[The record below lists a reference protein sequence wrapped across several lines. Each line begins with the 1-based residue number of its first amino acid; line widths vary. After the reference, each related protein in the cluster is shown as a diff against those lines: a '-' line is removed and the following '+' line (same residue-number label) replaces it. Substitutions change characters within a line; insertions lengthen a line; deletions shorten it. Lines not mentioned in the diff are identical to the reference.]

1 MSRLRAAL
9 DPKSVAIIGASEN
22 PNKVGGRPVHYLDK
36 FGFKGKIFPIN
47 PSRPEVQGY
56 KCYKRLADLPEA
68 PEMVI
73 VAVAGD
79 NAIGVVEDCAA
90 HGVKIAVVMAS
101 GFGEVDAVE
110 GKAKERRMVDAA
122 RKSGMRIVGPNSQ
135 GLANFGTGAIA
146 SFSTMFMDMDRPE
159 GHVAMLSQSGALS
172 TVPVGFLRQRGI
184 GVRHT
189 HATGNDADITVGEL
203 AVAVAEDPEVKLLL
217 LYLESIP
224 DKKYLEELAAVALDR
239 DLPIIALKSGRSE
252 AGRAAAQSHTGA
264 LANEDRV
271 VDAFFEHHG
280 IWRAPDVRGLVEAT
294 ELYLKGWKPRGR
306 RLVAISNSGA
316 VCVMTADAATNVGMP
331 MAKLAAET
339 DKKLKGILPSFATTT
354 NPIDL
359 TAALLSNGR
368 LFGDILPVIA
378 EDPAADAFLIGVP
391 VAGPGYD
398 VEAFA
403 RDSAAFARQ
412 TGKPLVVAATQR
424 SVADQFAAEGCTVF
438 PTETEAVTALH
449 QFLAHRELMARTLQR
464 KAARAKT
471 DQPLISS
478 DATTM
483 LNEADSLALL
493 AARGI
498 PVVAHRLCHSRAEA
512 VAAFA
517 AIGGPVVVKGCSAD
531 IAHKSELG
539 LVKLG
544 VKTREEAGEFW
555 AQMEQI
561 VRQNGARFDGVIV
574 AAMADGRREIMIGA
588 HRDPVFG
595 PVVAVGDGGKY
606 VEVFRDTAL
615 LLPPF
620 SKDDAKEALGKLRIA
635 PLFTGVRGEPPMDV
649 DALCEAVVKIG
660 ELMLDKDASAVSI
673 DLNPVLLDS
682 AGKGC
687 VVVDAVVFAGEGAG
701 LSGCT

>member
-1 MSRLRAAL
+1 MTRLKAAL
-9 DPKSVAIIGASEN
+9 DPRSVAIIGASES
-22 PNKVGGRPVHYLDK
+22 PNKIGGRPVHYLDK

-47 PSRPEVQGY
+47 PSRPEVQGHT
-56 KCYKRLADLPEA
+56 CYKSLGDLPEA

-79 NAIGVVEDCAA
+79 NAIGAVEDCAA
-90 HGVKIAVVMAS
+90 HGVKVAVVMAS
-101 GFGEVDAVE
+101 GFGEVDAVA
-110 GKAKERRMVDAA
+110 GKAKERRMVEAA
-122 RKSGMRIVGPNSQ
+122 HKAGMRIVGPNSQ

-146 SFSTMFMDMDRPE
+146 SFSTMFMDMDRAE

-189 HATGNDADITVGEL
+189 HATGNDADISVGEL

-224 DKKYLEELAAVALDR
+224 EKKYLEELAAVALER
-239 DLPIIALKSGRSE
+239 DLPVIALKSGRSE
-252 AGRAAAQSHTGA
+252 AGRQAAQSHTGA

-280 IWRAPDVRGLVEAT
+280 IWRAPDMRGLVEAT
-294 ELYLKGWKPRGR
+294 ELYLKGWKPKGR

-331 MAKLAAET
+331 MAKLADET

-359 TAALLSNGR
+359 TAALLSNSR

-398 VEAFA
+398 VEAFG
-403 RDSAAFARQ
+403 RDAAAFGRQ
-412 TGKPLVVAATQR
+412 TGKPLVIAATQR
-424 SVADQFAAEGCTVF
+424 SVADQFAAEGSSVF

-449 QFLAHRELMARTLQR
+449 QFLAHRELMARIRARQT
-464 KAARAKT
+464 KALSTAFVPAA
-471 DQPLISS
+471 
-478 DATTM
+478 ATTM

-493 AARGI
+493 AERGV
-498 PVVAHRLCHSRAEA
+498 PVVPYRLCRSRAEA
-512 VAAFA
+512 IAAFET
-517 AIGGPVVVKGCSAD
+517 IGGPVVVKGCSAD

-544 VKTREEAGEFW
+544 ISSREEAGEVW
-555 AQMEQI
+555 AQMEAI
-561 VRQNGARFDGVIV
+561 IRKHGARFDGVII
-574 AAMADGRREIMIGA
+574 AAMARGRREIMIGA

-606 VEVFRDTAL
+606 VEIFRDTAL

-620 SKDDAKEALGKLRIA
+620 L
-635 PLFTGVRGEPPMDV
+635 
-649 DALCEAVVKIG
+649 
-660 ELMLDKDASAVSI
+660 
-673 DLNPVLLDS
+673 
-682 AGKGC
+682 
-687 VVVDAVVFAGEGAG
+687 
-701 LSGCT
+701 

>member
-1 MSRLRAAL
+1 MSRLKAAL
-9 DPKSVAIIGASEN
+9 DPRSVAIIGASEN

-47 PSRPEVQGY
+47 PSRAEVQAH
-56 KCYKRLADLPEA
+56 KCYKSLDDLPEA
-68 PEMVI
+68 PDMAI

-79 NAIGVVEDCAA
+79 NAIGAVEDCAA

-101 GFGEVDAVE
+101 GFGEVDAVA
-110 GKAKERRMVDAA
+110 GKAKERRMVEAA
-122 RKSGMRIVGPNSQ
+122 HKAGMRIVGPNSQ

-146 SFSTMFMDMDRPE
+146 SFSTMFMDMDRAE

-189 HATGNDADITVGEL
+189 HATGNDADISVGEL

-224 DKKYLEELAAVALDR
+224 DTKYLEELAAVALDR
-239 DLPIIALKSGRSE
+239 DLPIVALKSGRSE
-252 AGRAAAQSHTGA
+252 AGRQAAQSHTGA

-280 IWRAPDVRGLVEAT
+280 IWRAPDMRGLVEAT
-294 ELYLKGWKPRGR
+294 ELYLKGWKPKGR

-316 VCVMTADAATNVGMP
+316 VCVLTADAASAVGMP
-331 MAKLAAET
+331 MAKLAPET
-339 DKKLKGILPSFATTT
+339 DKKLKTILPSFATTT

-359 TAALLSNGR
+359 TAALLSNSR

-403 RDSAAFARQ
+403 RDAAAFGKQ
-412 TGKPLVVAATQR
+412 TGKPLVIAATQR
-424 SVADQFAAEGCTVF
+424 SVADQFAAEGSSVF

-449 QFLAHRELMARTLQR
+449 QFLAHRELMARTLTRKTQR
-464 KAARAKT
+464 TTAASA
-471 DQPLISS
+471 ISS
-478 DATTM
+478 TATTM
-483 LNEADSLALL
+483 LNEADSLVLL

-498 PVVAHRLCHSRAEA
+498 PVVPHRLCRSRAEA
-512 VAAFA
+512 VAAFE

-544 VKTREEAGEFW
+544 VKSREETGEVW
-555 AQMEQI
+555 AQMEGI
-561 VRQNGARFDGVIV
+561 IRKHGARFDGVIV
-574 AAMADGRREIMIGA
+574 AAMAGGRREIMIGA

-606 VEVFRDTAL
+606 VEIFRDTTL

-620 SKDDAKEALGKLRIA
+620 SKEDAKAAFAKLRIA
-635 PLFTGVRGEPPMDV
+635 PLFAGVRGEAPMDV

-660 ELMLDKDASAVSI
+660 ELMLDPAAKVMNL

-687 VVVDAVVFAGEGAG
+687 VVVDAVVFRG
-701 LSGCT
+701 

>member
-1 MSRLRAAL
+1 MSRLKAAL
-9 DPKSVAIIGASEN
+9 DPRSIAIIGASEN

-47 PSRPEVQGY
+47 PSRAEVQGH
-56 KCYKRLADLPEA
+56 KCYKSLADLPEA

-90 HGVKIAVVMAS
+90 HGVKVAVVMAS
-101 GFGEVDAVE
+101 GFGEVDAVT
-110 GKAKERRMVDAA
+110 GKAKERRMVEAA
-122 RKSGMRIVGPNSQ
+122 HKAGMRIVGPNSQ

-146 SFSTMFMDMDRPE
+146 SFSTMFMDMDRSE

-224 DKKYLEELAAVALDR
+224 EKKYLEELAAVALDR
-239 DLPIIALKSGRSE
+239 DLPIVALKSGRSE
-252 AGRAAAQSHTGA
+252 AGRQAAQSHTGA

-280 IWRAPDVRGLVEAT
+280 IWRAPDMRGLVEAT

-316 VCVMTADAATNVGMP
+316 VCVMTADAATAVGMP
-331 MAKLAAET
+331 MAGLADET
-339 DKKLKGILPSFATTT
+339 ERKLKGILPSFATTT

-359 TAALLSNGR
+359 TAALLSNSW

-378 EDPAADAFLIGVP
+378 QDPAADAFLIGVP

-403 RDSAAFARQ
+403 RDAAAFGRQ
-412 TGKPLVVAATQR
+412 TGKPLVIAATQR
-424 SVADQFAAEGCTVF
+424 SVADQFAAEGSSVF

-449 QFLAHRELMARTLQR
+449 QFLAHRELMARTRAR
-464 KAARAKT
+464 KDARGRDAAQLSLTA
-471 DQPLISS
+471 SS
-478 DATTM
+478 TATTM

-498 PVVAHRLCHSRAEA
+498 PVVPHRLCRSRAEA
-512 VAAFA
+512 IAAFET
-517 AIGGPVVVKGCSAD
+517 IGGPVVVKGCSAD

-544 VKTREEAGEFW
+544 IRTREEAGEIW
-555 AQMEQI
+555 AQMEEI
-561 VRQNGARFDGVIV
+561 IRKHGARFDGVII
-574 AAMADGRREIMIGA
+574 AAMAGGRREIMIGA

-606 VEVFRDTAL
+606 VEIFRDTTL

-620 SKDDAKEALGKLRIA
+620 SKGDVREALGKLRIA
-635 PLFTGVRGEPPMDV
+635 PLFAGVRGEPPMDV
-649 DALCEAVVKIG
+649 DALCDAVVRID
-660 ELMLDKDASAVSI
+660 ELMLDPAANVMSL

-687 VVVDAVVFAGEGAG
+687 VVVDAVVFQG
-701 LSGCT
+701 

>member
-1 MSRLRAAL
+1 MSRLEAAL
-9 DPKSVAIIGASEN
+9 DPKSIAIIGASEN

-47 PSRPEVQGY
+47 PSRTEVQGY
-56 KCYKRLADLPEA
+56 KCYHSLADLPEA
-68 PEMVI
+68 PDMVI

-79 NAIGVVEDCAA
+79 NAIGAVEDCAA
-90 HGVKIAVVMAS
+90 RGVKIAVVMAS
-101 GFGEVDAVE
+101 GFGEVDAVV
-110 GKAKERRMVDAA
+110 GKAKERRMVEVAHKA
-122 RKSGMRIVGPNSQ
+122 GMRIVGPNSQ

-146 SFSTMFMDMDRPE
+146 SFSTMFMDMDRAE
-159 GHVAMLSQSGALS
+159 GQVAMLSQSGALS

-189 HATGNDADITVGEL
+189 HATGNDADISVGEL

-224 DKKYLEELAAVALDR
+224 EKKYLEELAAVALDR

-252 AGRAAAQSHTGA
+252 AGRQAAQSHTGA

-280 IWRAPDVRGLVEAT
+280 IWRAPDMRGLVEAT
-294 ELYLKGWKPRGR
+294 ELYLKGWKPKGR

-316 VCVMTADAATNVGMP
+316 VCVLTADAATAVGMP
-331 MAKLAAET
+331 MATLAPET

-359 TAALLSNGR
+359 TAALLSNSR

-403 RDSAAFARQ
+403 RDSAAFGRQ
-412 TGKPLVVAATQR
+412 TGKPLVIAATQR
-424 SVADQFAAEGCTVF
+424 SVADQFASEGLSVF
-438 PTETEAVTALH
+438 PTETEAVSALH
-449 QFLAHRELMARTLQR
+449 QFLAHRELMARTLAR
-464 KAARAKT
+464 KARRVAAS
-471 DQPLISS
+471 PPVLSA
-478 DATTM
+478 ATTM

-498 PVVAHRLCHSRAEA
+498 PVVPHRLCRSRAEA
-512 VAAFA
+512 VAAFE

-544 VKTREEAGEFW
+544 VKTREEAGEVW
-555 AQMEQI
+555 AQMEDI
-561 VRQNGARFDGVIV
+561 IRKHGARFDGVII
-574 AAMADGRREIMIGA
+574 AAMAGGRREIMIGA

-606 VEVFRDTAL
+606 VEIFRDTAL

-620 SKDDAKEALGKLRIA
+620 SNNDAREALGRLRVA
-635 PLFTGVRGEPPMDV
+635 PLFAGVRGEQPMDV
-649 DALCEAVVKIG
+649 ESLCDAAVKIG
-660 ELMLDKDASAVSI
+660 ALMLDPAARVMSL

-687 VVVDAVVFAGEGAG
+687 VVVDAVVFQG
-701 LSGCT
+701 

>member
-1 MSRLRAAL
+1 MSHLRAAL
-9 DPKSVAIIGASEN
+9 DPRSVAIIGASEN

-36 FGFKGKIFPIN
+36 FGFEGKIFPIN
-47 PSRPEVQGY
+47 PSRPEVQGH
-56 KCYKRLADLPEA
+56 KCYKSLEDLPEP

-79 NAIGVVEDCAA
+79 NAIGAVEDCAA
-90 HGVKIAVVMAS
+90 HGVKVAVVMAS
-101 GFGEVDAVE
+101 GFGEVDAVA
-110 GKAKERRMVDAA
+110 GKAKERRMVEVA
-122 RKSGMRIVGPNSQ
+122 RKAGMRIVGPNSQ

-146 SFSTMFMDMDRPE
+146 SFSTMFMDMDRAE

-189 HATGNDADITVGEL
+189 HATGNDSDITVGEL
-203 AVAVAEDPEVKLLL
+203 AVAVAEDPEVRLLL

-224 DKKYLEELAAVALDR
+224 ETKYLEELAALALDR

-252 AGRAAAQSHTGA
+252 AGRQAAQSHTGA

-271 VDAFFEHHG
+271 VDAFFERHG
-280 IWRAPDVRGLVEAT
+280 IWRAPDMRGLVEAT
-294 ELYLKGWKPRGR
+294 ELYLKGWKPKGR

-316 VCVMTADAATNVGMP
+316 VCVMTADAASAVGMP
-331 MAKLAAET
+331 MAKLSAET

-359 TAALLSNGR
+359 TAALLSNSR
-368 LFGDILPVIA
+368 LFGDILPVLA

-403 RDSAAFARQ
+403 RDAAAFGNR
-412 TGKPLVVAATQR
+412 TGKPLVIAATQN
-424 SVADQFAAEGCTVF
+424 SVAEQFAAEGSSVF

-449 QFLAHRELMARTLQR
+449 QFLAHRELMARTLAR
-464 KAARAKT
+464 KAQRGGVSA
-471 DQPLISS
+471 PLISS
-478 DATTM
+478 ASITM

-493 AARGI
+493 AARGV
-498 PVVAHRLCHSRAEA
+498 PVIAHRLCQSRAEA
-512 VAAFA
+512 VEAFET
-517 AIGGPVVVKGCSAD
+517 IGGPVAVKGCSAD

-544 VKTREEAGEFW
+544 VASREEAGEIW
-555 AQMEQI
+555 SQMEAI
-561 VRQNGARFDGVIV
+561 IRRDGARFDGVIV
-574 AAMADGRREIMIGA
+574 AAMARGRREVMIGA
-588 HRDPVFG
+588 HRDGVFG

-606 VEVFRDTAL
+606 VEIFRDTAL

-620 SKDDAKEALGKLRIA
+620 SKDEVRQALGKLKIA
-635 PLFTGVRGEPPMDV
+635 PLFAGVRGEPAMDV
-649 DALCEAVVKIG
+649 DALCEAVLRIG
-660 ELMLDKDASAVSI
+660 DLMLDPAAKVMSL

-682 AGKGC
+682 EGKGC
-687 VVVDAVVFAGEGAG
+687 IVVDAVVFRG
-701 LSGCT
+701 

>member
-1 MSRLRAAL
+1 MSRLKAAL
-9 DPKSVAIIGASEN
+9 DPRSIAIIGASEN

-56 KCYKRLADLPEA
+56 KCYKSLDDLPEA

-90 HGVKIAVVMAS
+90 HGVKVAVVMAS
-101 GFGEVDAVE
+101 GFGEVDAIE
-110 GKAKERRMVDAA
+110 GKAKERRMVEAA
-122 RKSGMRIVGPNSQ
+122 HKAGMRIVGPNSQ

-146 SFSTMFMDMDRPE
+146 SFSTMFMDMDRAE

-224 DKKYLEELAAVALDR
+224 EKKYLEELAAVALDR

-252 AGRAAAQSHTGA
+252 AGRQAAQSHTGA

-280 IWRAPDVRGLVEAT
+280 IWRAPDMRGLVEAT

-316 VCVMTADAATNVGMP
+316 VCVMTADAATAVGMP
-331 MAKLAAET
+331 MAKLADET

-359 TAALLSNGR
+359 TAALLSNSR

-403 RDSAAFARQ
+403 RDAAAFGKQ
-412 TGKPLVVAATQR
+412 TGKPLVIAATQH
-424 SVADQFAAEGCTVF
+424 SVAAQFAAEGSSVF

-449 QFLAHRELMARTLQR
+449 QFLAHRELMARTLAR
-464 KAARAKT
+464 KAIRAKAT
-471 DQPLISS
+471 QPSVPVSS
-478 DATTM
+478 ATTM

-498 PVVAHRLCHSRAEA
+498 PVVPHRLCRSRAEA
-512 VAAFA
+512 IAAFET
-517 AIGGPVVVKGCSAD
+517 IGGPIVVKGCSAD

-544 VKTREEAGEFW
+544 VKTREEAGEIW
-555 AQMEQI
+555 AQMEEI
-561 VRQNGARFDGVIV
+561 IRKHGARFDGVII
-574 AAMADGRREIMIGA
+574 AAMAGGRREIMIGA

-606 VEVFRDTAL
+606 VEIFRDTTL

-620 SKDDAKEALGKLRIA
+620 SKDDVREALGKLKIA
-635 PLFTGVRGEPPMDV
+635 PLFAGVRGEPPMDV
-649 DALCEAVVKIG
+649 DALCDALARIG
-660 ELMLDKDASAVSI
+660 ELMLDPAAKVMSL

-687 VVVDAVVFAGEGAG
+687 VVVDAVVFQG
-701 LSGCT
+701 

>member
-1 MSRLRAAL
+1 MSCLRAAL

-36 FGFKGKIFPIN
+36 FGFKGRIFPIN
-47 PSRPEVQGY
+47 PSRPEVQGH
-56 KCYKRLADLPEA
+56 KCYPSLADLPEA

-101 GFGEVDAVE
+101 GFGEVDAVA
-110 GKAKERRMVDAA
+110 GKAKERRMVEAA
-122 RKSGMRIVGPNSQ
+122 HKTGMRIVGPNSQ

-146 SFSTMFMDMDRPE
+146 SFSTMFMDMDRSE

-184 GVRHT
+184 GTRHT

-224 DKKYLEELAAVALDR
+224 EKKYLEELAAVALDR

-252 AGRAAAQSHTGA
+252 AGRQAAQSHTGA

-280 IWRAPDVRGLVEAT
+280 IWRAPDMRGLVEAT

-316 VCVMTADAATNVGMP
+316 VCVMTADAATAVGMP
-331 MAKLAAET
+331 MAKLADAT

-359 TAALLSNGR
+359 TAALLSNSR

-403 RDSAAFARQ
+403 RDTAAFGKQ

-424 SVADQFAAEGCTVF
+424 SVADQFSAEGCTVF

-449 QFLAHRELMARTLQR
+449 QFLAHRELMARTLAR
-464 KAARAKT
+464 KSAPASNGAEM
-471 DQPLISS
+471 SS
-478 DATTM
+478 AATTM
-483 LNEADSLALL
+483 LNEADSLELL
-493 AARGI
+493 AVRGI
-498 PVVAHRLCHSRAEA
+498 PVVPHRLCRSRAEA
-512 VAAFA
+512 VAAFE

-544 VKTREEAGEFW
+544 VKTREDAGDIY
-555 AQMEQI
+555 AQMESI
-561 VRQNGARFDGVIV
+561 IRKHGARFDGVII
-574 AAMADGRREIMIGA
+574 AAMAGGRREIMIGA

-595 PVVAVGDGGKY
+595 PVVAIGDGGKY
-606 VEVFRDTAL
+606 VEIFRDTTL

-620 SKDDAKEALGKLRIA
+620 SKDDAREALGKLRIA
-635 PLFTGVRGEPPMDV
+635 PLFAGVRGEPPMDV
-649 DALCEAVVKIG
+649 DALCEAVVNIG
-660 ELMLDKDASAVSI
+660 ELMLDPAAKVVSL

-687 VVVDAVVFAGEGAG
+687 VVVDAVVFQG
-701 LSGCT
+701 

>member
-1 MSRLRAAL
+1 MSRLKAAL
-9 DPKSVAIIGASEN
+9 DPRSIAIIGASEN

-47 PSRPEVQGY
+47 PSRPEVQGH
-56 KCYKRLADLPEA
+56 KCYPSLKDLPEA

-79 NAIGVVEDCAA
+79 NAIGAVEDCAA
-90 HGVKIAVVMAS
+90 RGVKVAVVMAS
-101 GFGEVDAVE
+101 GFGEVDAVA
-110 GKAKERRMVDAA
+110 GKAKERHMVEVAHKA
-122 RKSGMRIVGPNSQ
+122 GMRIVGPNSQ

-146 SFSTMFMDMDRPE
+146 SFSTMFMDMDRAE

-172 TVPVGFLRQRGI
+172 TVPVGFLRQKGI

-203 AVAVAEDPEVKLLL
+203 AIAVAEDPEVKLLL

-224 DKKYLEELAAVALDR
+224 EKKYLEELAAVALDR

-252 AGRAAAQSHTGA
+252 AGRQAAQSHTGA

-280 IWRAPDVRGLVEAT
+280 IWRAPDMRGLVEAT
-294 ELYLKGWKPRGR
+294 ELYLKGWKPKGR

-316 VCVMTADAATNVGMP
+316 VCVMTADAATSVGMP
-331 MAKLAAET
+331 MAKLAPET

-359 TAALLSNGR
+359 TAALLSNSR

-403 RDSAAFARQ
+403 RDTAAFGKQ
-412 TGKPLVVAATQR
+412 TGKPLVVAATQK
-424 SVADQFAAEGCTVF
+424 SVADEFAAKGTTVF
-438 PTETEAVTALH
+438 PTEVEAVSALH
-449 QFLAHRELMARTLQR
+449 QFLAHHELMARTR
-464 KAARAKT
+464 ARSGMHGKPSASVAIT
-471 DQPLISS
+471 G
-478 DATTM
+478 ATTM

-493 AARGI
+493 AERGI
-498 PVVAHRLCHSRAEA
+498 PVVPHRLCRSRAEA
-512 VAAFA
+512 VAAFE

-544 VKTREEAGEFW
+544 VKTRDEAGDVYT
-555 AQMEQI
+555 QMEEI
-561 VRQNGARFDGVIV
+561 IRKHGARFDGVIV
-574 AAMADGRREIMIGA
+574 AAMAGGRREIMIGA

-606 VEVFRDTAL
+606 VEIFRDTTL

-620 SKDDAKEALGKLRIA
+620 GLADVKDALGRLRIA
-635 PLFTGVRGEPPMDV
+635 PLFAGVRGEPPMDV
-649 DALCEAVVKIG
+649 DALSDTIVKIG
-660 ELMLDKDASAVSI
+660 ALMADPAANVMSL
-673 DLNPVLLDS
+673 DLNPVMLDS
-682 AGKGC
+682 ADKGC
-687 VVVDAVVFAGEGAG
+687 VVVDAVVFRKA
-701 LSGCT
+701 

>member
-1 MSRLRAAL
+1 MTRLKAAL
-9 DPKSVAIIGASEN
+9 DPRSVAIIGASEN

-47 PSRPEVQGY
+47 PSRPEVQGH
-56 KCYKRLADLPEA
+56 KCYKSLADLPEA

-79 NAIGVVEDCAA
+79 NAIGTVEDCAA
-90 HGVKIAVVMAS
+90 HGVKCAVVMAS
-101 GFGEVDAVE
+101 GFGEVDAVA
-110 GKAKERRMVDAA
+110 GKAKERRMVEAA
-122 RKSGMRIVGPNSQ
+122 HKAGMRIIGPNSQ
-135 GLANFGTGAIA
+135 GLANFGTGTIA
-146 SFSTMFMDMDRPE
+146 SFSTMFMEMEPSQGQ

-172 TVPVGFLRQRGI
+172 SVPVGFLNQRGI

-203 AVAVAEDPEVKLLL
+203 AIAVAEDPEVKLLL

-224 DKKYLEELAAVALDR
+224 ETKYLEELASVALKR
-239 DLPIIALKSGRSE
+239 DLPIVALKSGRSE
-252 AGRAAAQSHTGA
+252 AGRQAAQSHTGA

-271 VDAFFEHHG
+271 VDAFFEQHG
-280 IWRAPDVRGLVEAT
+280 IWRAPDMRGLVEAT
-294 ELYLKGWKPRGR
+294 ELYLKGWKPKGR

-331 MAKLAAET
+331 MARLSAET

-359 TAALLSNGR
+359 TAALLSNSR

-403 RDSAAFARQ
+403 RDAAAFGKQ
-412 TGKPLVVAATQR
+412 TGKPLVIAATQK
-424 SVADQFAAEGCTVF
+424 SVADQFAAEGSSVF

-449 QFLAHRELMARTLQR
+449 QFLAHRELMART
-464 KAARAKT
+464 KARQTQPAIARA
-471 DQPLISS
+471 PWVAAP
-478 DATTM
+478 ATTM

-493 AARGI
+493 AERGI
-498 PVVAHRLCHSRAEA
+498 PAVAHRLCRSRAEA
-512 VAAFA
+512 IAAFET
-517 AIGGPVVVKGCSAD
+517 IGGPVVVKGCSAD

-544 VKTREEAGEFW
+544 VSSREEAGEVR
-555 AQMEQI
+555 AQMEAI
-561 VRQNGARFDGVIV
+561 IRKHGARFDGVIV
-574 AAMADGRREIMIGA
+574 AAMAGGRREIMIGA

-606 VEVFRDTAL
+606 VEIFRDTAL

-620 SKDDAKEALGKLRIA
+620 SKDEARAALQRLKVA
-635 PLFTGVRGEPPMDV
+635 PLFAGVRGEPPMDV
-649 DALCEAVVKIG
+649 EALCDAVIKIG
-660 ELMLDKDASAVSI
+660 ELMLDSTAKVVSL

-687 VVVDAVVFAGEGAG
+687 LVVDAVVFQG
-701 LSGCT
+701 

>member
-1 MSRLRAAL
+1 MTRLKAAL
-9 DPKSVAIIGASEN
+9 DPRSVAIIGASEN

-47 PSRPEVQGY
+47 PSRPEVQGH
-56 KCYKRLADLPEA
+56 KCYKSLADLPEA
-68 PEMVI
+68 PDMTI

-79 NAIGVVEDCAA
+79 NAIGAVEECAA
-90 HGVKIAVVMAS
+90 RGVKVAVVMAS
-101 GFGEVDAVE
+101 GFGEVDAVA
-110 GKAKERRMVDAA
+110 GKAKERRMVEIAHKA
-122 RKSGMRIVGPNSQ
+122 GMRIVGPNSQ
-135 GLANFGTGAIA
+135 GLANFGTGTIA
-146 SFSTMFMDMDRPE
+146 SFSTMFMEME
-159 GHVAMLSQSGALS
+159 ASEGQGHVAMLSQSGALS
-172 TVPVGFLRQRGI
+172 SVPVGFLRQRGI

-224 DKKYLEELAAVALDR
+224 DTKYLEELASVALKR

-252 AGRAAAQSHTGA
+252 AGRQAAQSHTGA

-271 VDAFFEHHG
+271 VDVFFEQHG
-280 IWRAPDVRGLVEAT
+280 IWRAPDMRGLVEAT
-294 ELYLKGWKPRGR
+294 ELYLKGWKPMGR

-331 MAKLAAET
+331 MAKLSAET

-359 TAALLSNGR
+359 TAALLSNSR

-403 RDSAAFARQ
+403 RDAAGFAKQ
-412 TGKPLVVAATQR
+412 TGKPLVVAATQK
-424 SVADQFAAEGCTVF
+424 SVADQFAAEGSSVF

-449 QFLAHRELMARTLQR
+449 QFLAHRELMART
-464 KAARAKT
+464 KARQTPGSHARA
-471 DQPLISS
+471 PWVP
-478 DATTM
+478 AAVTTM

-493 AARGI
+493 AERGI
-498 PVVAHRLCHSRAEA
+498 PVVAHRLCRSRAEA
-512 VAAFA
+512 VAAFET
-517 AIGGPVVVKGCSAD
+517 IGGPVVVKGCSAD

-544 VKTREEAGEFW
+544 VASREEAGEVW
-555 AQMEQI
+555 AQMEAI
-561 VRQNGARFDGVIV
+561 IRKHGARFDGVIV
-574 AAMADGRREIMIGA
+574 AAMAGGRREVMIGA
-588 HRDPVFG
+588 HRDGVFG

-606 VEVFRDTAL
+606 VEIFRDTAL

-620 SKDDAKEALGKLRIA
+620 SKEEARAALHRLRIA
-635 PLFTGVRGEPPMDV
+635 PLFAGVRGEPPMDIE
-649 DALCEAVVKIG
+649 ALCDAVVRIG
-660 ELMLDKDASAVSI
+660 ELMLDPQARVMSL

-687 VVVDAVVFAGEGAG
+687 VVVDAVVFQG
-701 LSGCT
+701 

>member
-1 MSRLRAAL
+1 MTRLKAAL
-9 DPKSVAIIGASEN
+9 DPRSVAIIGASEN

-47 PSRPEVQGY
+47 PSRPEVQGH
-56 KCYKRLADLPEA
+56 KCYKSLADLPEA
-68 PEMVI
+68 PDMTI

-79 NAIGVVEDCAA
+79 NAIGAVEECAA
-90 HGVKIAVVMAS
+90 RGVKVAVVMAS
-101 GFGEVDAVE
+101 GFGEVDAVA
-110 GKAKERRMVDAA
+110 GKAKERRMVEIAHKA
-122 RKSGMRIVGPNSQ
+122 GMRIVGPNSQ
-135 GLANFGTGAIA
+135 GLANFGTGTIA
-146 SFSTMFMDMDRPE
+146 SFSTMFMEME
-159 GHVAMLSQSGALS
+159 ASEGQGHVAMLSQSGALS
-172 TVPVGFLRQRGI
+172 SVPVGFLRQRGI

-224 DKKYLEELAAVALDR
+224 DTKYLEELASVALKR

-252 AGRAAAQSHTGA
+252 AGRQAAQSHTGA

-271 VDAFFEHHG
+271 VDVFFEQHG
-280 IWRAPDVRGLVEAT
+280 IWRAPDMRGLVEAT
-294 ELYLKGWKPRGR
+294 ELYLKGWKPMGR

-331 MAKLAAET
+331 MAKLSAET

-359 TAALLSNGR
+359 TAALLSNSR

-403 RDSAAFARQ
+403 RDAAAFGKQ
-412 TGKPLVVAATQR
+412 TGKPLVVAATQK
-424 SVADQFAAEGCTVF
+424 SVADQFAAEGSSVF

-449 QFLAHRELMARTLQR
+449 QFLAHRELMART
-464 KAARAKT
+464 KARQTPGSHARA
-471 DQPLISS
+471 PWVP
-478 DATTM
+478 AAVTTM

-493 AARGI
+493 AERGI
-498 PVVAHRLCHSRAEA
+498 PVVAHRLCRSRAEA
-512 VAAFA
+512 IAAFET
-517 AIGGPVVVKGCSAD
+517 IGGPVVVKGCSAD

-544 VKTREEAGEFW
+544 VASREEAGEVW
-555 AQMEQI
+555 AQMEAI
-561 VRQNGARFDGVIV
+561 IRKHGARFDGVIV
-574 AAMADGRREIMIGA
+574 AAMARGRREIMIGA

-606 VEVFRDTAL
+606 VEIFRDTAL

-620 SKDDAKEALGKLRIA
+620 SKEEVKAALHKLKVA
-635 PLFTGVRGEPPMDV
+635 PLFAGVRGEPPMDV
-649 DALCEAVVKIG
+649 EALCDAVMRIG
-660 ELMLDKDASAVSI
+660 DLMLDPTAKVVSL

-687 VVVDAVVFAGEGAG
+687 VVVDAVVFQG
-701 LSGCT
+701 

>member
-1 MSRLRAAL
+1 MTRLKAAL
-9 DPKSVAIIGASEN
+9 DPRSVAVIGASEN

-47 PSRPEVQGY
+47 PSRPEVQGH
-56 KCYKRLADLPEA
+56 KCYKSLADLPEA
-68 PEMVI
+68 PDMAI

-79 NAIGVVEDCAA
+79 NAIGTVEDCAA
-90 HGVKIAVVMAS
+90 HGVKVAVVMAS
-101 GFGEVDAVE
+101 GFGEVDAVA
-110 GKAKERRMVDAA
+110 GKAKEWRMVEVAHKA
-122 RKSGMRIVGPNSQ
+122 GMRIVGPNSQ
-135 GLANFGTGAIA
+135 GLANFGTGTIA
-146 SFSTMFMDMDRPE
+146 SFSTMFMEMAPSE
-159 GHVAMLSQSGALS
+159 GQGHVAMLSQSGALS

-189 HATGNDADITVGEL
+189 HATGNDADISVGEL

-224 DKKYLEELAAVALDR
+224 DTKYLEELASGALKGA
-239 DLPIIALKSGRSE
+239 LPSVALKSGRSE
-252 AGRAAAQSHTGA
+252 AGRQAAQSHAGA

-271 VDAFFEHHG
+271 VDAFFEQHG
-280 IWRAPDVRGLVEAT
+280 IWRAPDMRGLVEAT

-316 VCVMTADAATNVGMP
+316 VCVMTADAAPNVGMP
-331 MAKLAAET
+331 MAKLSAET

-359 TAALLSNGR
+359 TAALLSNSR

-403 RDSAAFARQ
+403 RDAAAFGKQ
-412 TGKPLVVAATQR
+412 TGKPLVIAATQR
-424 SVADQFAAEGCTVF
+424 SVADQFAAEGSSVF

-449 QFLAHRELMARTLQR
+449 QFLAHQELMART
-464 KAARAKT
+464 KAHGAQGASARA
-471 DQPLISS
+471 PWVPAA
-478 DATTM
+478 ATTM

-493 AARGI
+493 AERGV
-498 PVVAHRLCHSRAEA
+498 PVVAHRLCRSRAEA
-512 VAAFA
+512 IAAFES
-517 AIGGPVVVKGCSAD
+517 IGGPVVVKGCSAD

-539 LVKLG
+539 LGRLG
-544 VKTREEAGEFW
+544 VASREEAGEIW
-555 AQMEQI
+555 AQMESI
-561 VRQNGARFDGVIV
+561 IRKHGSRFDGVIV
-574 AAMADGRREIMIGA
+574 AAMAGGRREIMIGA

-606 VEVFRDTAL
+606 VEIFRDTKL

-620 SKDDAKEALGKLRIA
+620 TKDEAKAALHRLRIA
-635 PLFTGVRGEPPMDV
+635 SLFGGGRGEPPMDV
-649 DALCEAVVKIG
+649 EALCNAVMKIG
-660 ELMLDKDASAVSI
+660 DLMLDPKAKVVSL

-687 VVVDAVVFAGEGAG
+687 MVVDAVVFQG
-701 LSGCT
+701 

>member
-9 DPKSVAIIGASEN
+9 DPRSVAIIGASEN
-22 PNKVGGRPVHYLDK
+22 YNKVGGRPVHYLDK

-47 PSRPEVQGY
+47 PTRAEVQGH
-56 KCYKRLADLPEA
+56 KCYPGLADLPEA

-79 NAIGVVEDCAA
+79 NAIGAVEDCAA
-90 HGVKIAVVMAS
+90 RGVKVAVVMAS
-101 GFGEVDAVE
+101 GFGEVDAVA
-110 GKAKERRMVDAA
+110 GKAKERHMVEVAHKA
-122 RKSGMRIVGPNSQ
+122 GMRIVGPNSQ
-135 GLANFGTGAIA
+135 GLANFGTGSIA
-146 SFSTMFMDMDRPE
+146 SFSTMFMDMDRAK

-172 TVPVGFLRQRGI
+172 TVPVGFLRQKGI

-224 DKKYLEELAAVALDR
+224 ETKYLEELAAVALDR
-239 DLPIIALKSGRSE
+239 NLPIIALKSGRTE
-252 AGRAAAQSHTGA
+252 AGRQAAQSHTGA

-280 IWRAPDVRGLVEAT
+280 IWRAPDMRGLVEAT
-294 ELYLKGWKPRGR
+294 ELYLKGWKPSGR

-316 VCVMTADAATNVGMP
+316 VCVMTADAATSAGMP
-331 MAKLAAET
+331 MAKLAPET
-339 DKKLKGILPSFATTT
+339 DKKLKGILPTFATTT

-359 TAALLSNGR
+359 TAALLSNSR

-391 VAGPGYD
+391 VAGSGYD
-398 VEAFA
+398 VPAFA
-403 RDSAAFARQ
+403 RDAAAFGKQ
-412 TGKPLVVAATQR
+412 TGKPLVVAATQK
-424 SVADQFAAEGCTVF
+424 SVAAEFAAEGITVF
-438 PTETEAVTALH
+438 PTEVEGVAALN
-449 QFLAHRELMARTLQR
+449 QFLSHHELMARTR
-464 KAARAKT
+464 ARRAERARTGAATVA
-471 DQPLISS
+471 PSG
-478 DATTM
+478 TTEM

-493 AARGI
+493 AVRGI
-498 PVVAHRLCHSRAEA
+498 PVVPHRLCHSRAEA
-512 VAAFA
+512 IAAFE

-544 VKTREEAGEFW
+544 VASGDAAADIYSE
-555 AQMEQI
+555 MEDI
-561 VRQNGARFDGVIV
+561 IRKHGARFDGIII
-574 AAMADGRREIMIGA
+574 AAMAGGRREIMIGA

-595 PVVAVGDGGKY
+595 PVVAMGDGGKY
-606 VEVFRDTAL
+606 VEVFRDTTL

-620 SKDDAKEALGKLRIA
+620 SRTDAVDALQRLRVA
-635 PLFTGVRGEPPMDV
+635 PLFAGVRGEPPMDV
-649 DALCEAVVKIG
+649 AALSDAVVKIG
-660 ELMLDKDASAVSI
+660 ALMADPEARVMSL
-673 DLNPVLLDS
+673 DLNPVMLDS
-682 AGKGC
+682 EGKGC
-687 VVVDAVVFAGEGAG
+687 VVVDAVVFRA
-701 LSGCT
+701 T

>member
-1 MSRLRAAL
+1 MSRLEAAL
-9 DPKSVAIIGASEN
+9 DPKSIAIIGASEN

-47 PSRPEVQGY
+47 PSRTEVQGY
-56 KCYKRLADLPEA
+56 KCYNSLADLPEA
-68 PEMVI
+68 PDMVI

-79 NAIGVVEDCAA
+79 NAIGAVEDCAA
-90 HGVKIAVVMAS
+90 HGIKVAVVMAS
-101 GFGEVDAVE
+101 GFGEVDAVV
-110 GKAKERRMVDAA
+110 GKAKERRMVEVAHKA
-122 RKSGMRIVGPNSQ
+122 GMRIVGPNSQ

-146 SFSTMFMDMDRPE
+146 SFSTMFMDMDRAE

-189 HATGNDADITVGEL
+189 HATGNDADISVGEL

-224 DKKYLEELAAVALDR
+224 EKKYLEELAAVALDR

-252 AGRAAAQSHTGA
+252 AGRQAAQSHTGA

-280 IWRAPDVRGLVEAT
+280 IWRAPDMRGLVEAT
-294 ELYLKGWKPRGR
+294 ELYLKGWKPQGR

-316 VCVMTADAATNVGMP
+316 VCVLTADAATAVGMP
-331 MAKLAAET
+331 IATLAPET

-359 TAALLSNGR
+359 TAALLSNSR

-403 RDSAAFARQ
+403 RDSAAFGKQ
-412 TGKPLVVAATQR
+412 TGKPLVIAATQR
-424 SVADQFAAEGCTVF
+424 SVADQFASEGLSVF
-438 PTETEAVTALH
+438 PTETEAVSALH
-449 QFLAHRELMARTLQR
+449 QFLAHRELMARTLAR
-464 KAARAKT
+464 KARRVTAS
-471 DQPLISS
+471 PPVLSV
-478 DATTM
+478 ATTM

-498 PVVAHRLCHSRAEA
+498 PVVPHRLCRSRAEA
-512 VAAFA
+512 VAAFE

-544 VKTREEAGEFW
+544 VRTREEAGEVW
-555 AQMEQI
+555 AQMEDI
-561 VRQNGARFDGVIV
+561 IRKHGARFDGVII
-574 AAMADGRREIMIGA
+574 AAMAGGRREIMIGA

-606 VEVFRDTAL
+606 VEIFRDTAL

-620 SKDDAKEALGKLRIA
+620 SKDDAREALGKLRIA
-635 PLFTGVRGEPPMDV
+635 PLFAGVRGEQPMDV
-649 DALCEAVVKIG
+649 ESLCDAIVKIG
-660 ELMLDKDASAVSI
+660 ALMLDPAAKVMSL
-673 DLNPVLLDS
+673 DLNPVLLDT

-687 VVVDAVVFAGEGAG
+687 VVVDAVVFQG
-701 LSGCT
+701 